1 MTQNAPLPLSNLIDF
16 LFKICMKPD
25 GGRYTSKDLA
35 DSIEMSETHVSL
47 LRNGK
52 SNNPGYQTLIAIC
65 DYFNVPFM
73 YFGARSYDEA
83 QTIVKN
89 MNLDFPFNGD
99 NEEAMTIALR
109 AMQLSDDGKKEL
121 LKVLTWIQTVEVARL
136 QGIDINNDEGSHT

>member
-1 MTQNAPLPLSNLIDF
+1 MMQNSPLPLSNLIDF
-16 LFKICMKPD
+16 LFKTCVKPN

-35 DSIEMSETHVSL
+35 DNIEMSETHVSL

-52 SNNPGYQTLIAIC
+52 TNNPGYQTLIAIC

-83 QTIVKN
+83 QTIAN
-89 MNLDFPFNGD
+89 SNNLEFPFNND
-99 NEEAMTIALR
+99 NEDTMAIALR
-109 AMQLSDDGKKEL
+109 ANQLSDDGKKEL

-136 QGIDINNDEGSHT
+136 QGIDINNDEGTRE